1 MKILSIVS
9 SRTSPMQTVFRTDPI
24 LNQEIFA
31 YALKNYFEEK
41 HADIFDVSLDG
52 LFIVRRTSI
61 PKEEIERYNTA
72 LNKAEEAIKKKQA
85 AAIKNHED
93 FLKKL
98 SEKTG
103 LPLE

>member
-9 SRTSPMQTVFRTDPI
+9 SRTSPGQTVFRTDPI
-24 LNQEIFA
+24 LSQEVFA
-31 YALKNYFEEK
+31 HALKNYFEEQ
-41 HADIFDVSLDG
+41 HADMFDVSLDG

-72 LNKAEEAIKKKQA
+72 LSNAEKAINEKQEAAK
-85 AAIKNHED
+85 KNHRN
-93 FLKKL
+93 FLERR
-98 SEKTG
+98 SEETG